1 MREAFG
7 GIFSVEF
14 LLVFLAILISI
25 VAIIMN
31 YAKAF
36 KVKNQ
41 LVDYIEQYQGYT
53 DTANDKIE
61 YYLDHMNYHVR
72 IGNRDQNNAS
82 GFSVSSTITDN
93 RNGLSENETYCE
105 DNNYGYCVTKA
116 ENNKGSY
123 YIVTV
128 FLSFDFNLF
137 NMHFN
142 VPIRGETRTL
152 MY

>member
-31 YAKAF
+31 YAKVF
-36 KVKNQ
+36 RVKNQ

-53 DTANDKIE
+53 DTVNNKVE

-72 IGNRDQNNAS
+72 LGNRDKQNAS
-82 GFSVSSTITDN
+82 GFSVSSTVTSN
-93 RNGLSENETYCE
+93 RTSLRENVTYCE
-105 DNNYGYCVTKA
+105 SNNYGYCITKA
-116 ENNKGSY
+116 KNNKGNY

-137 NMHFN
+137 NLHFN
-142 VPIRGETRTL
+142 IPVRGETRTV